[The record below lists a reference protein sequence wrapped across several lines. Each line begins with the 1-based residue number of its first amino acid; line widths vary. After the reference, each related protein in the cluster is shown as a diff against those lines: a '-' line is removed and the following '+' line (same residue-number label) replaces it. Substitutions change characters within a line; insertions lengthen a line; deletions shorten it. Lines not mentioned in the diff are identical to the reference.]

1 MLGAKLTSL
10 QGSTSANPLSYAYQE
25 HHRGWTTILLYFRE
39 AGPLQRVKCVEL
51 DSGRE
56 SYLLVRDLCP
66 ACFQNSA
73 SHGKS
78 QPVALDDE
86 FLNEPM
92 AE

>member
-1 MLGAKLTSL
+1 MSI
-10 QGSTSANPLSYAYQE
+10 PYSYAYQE
-25 HHRGWTTILLYFRE
+25 HHRGWTTVLLYFRK
-39 AGPLQRVKCVEL
+39 AGLLQRVKCVVL

-56 SYLLVRDLCP
+56 SYLFIRDLYP

-73 SHGKS
+73 SHGES